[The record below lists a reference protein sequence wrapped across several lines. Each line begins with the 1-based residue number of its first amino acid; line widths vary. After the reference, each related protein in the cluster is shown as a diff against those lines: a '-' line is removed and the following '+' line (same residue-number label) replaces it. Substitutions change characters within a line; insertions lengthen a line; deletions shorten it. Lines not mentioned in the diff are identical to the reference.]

1 MTPSTDLDEPDTYT
15 RLDPSGLR
23 DRIAGLADQC
33 QRAWQEVQA
42 FHLPASYGN
51 ARTIALLGVGG
62 SAIGGDLIAGLAAL
76 DNGPQVTTCRSP
88 HLPGWVGPDT
98 LALVSSYS
106 GNTEETLA
114 MYRQAREK
122 GAHLV
127 ALTSGGELARLAR
140 QDGTP
145 CFTIS
150 YDGEPRS
157 ALGYSFVAPLALLC
171 GLGLVPD
178 KSSDLRNAT
187 RIVQD
192 LAIGLGPDTPHAQNQ
207 AKDIAAML
215 QNRLPVLYG
224 AGFLSGVARRWKTQ
238 LNENS
243 KVWSFWEELPEASHN
258 SIEAARLHQTV
269 GGQVSVILLHSYFLP
284 PRTTDR
290 FQAVEG
296 LLVRE
301 GIPYRQLD
309 GAGES
314 PLSHLLSTVLLGD
327 YASYYLAMLNGRDP
341 SPLPVIEGLKQ
352 QPTHEKPDKGS
363 T

>member
-1 MTPSTDLDEPDTYT
+1 MTLPIDLDQPDIYT
-15 RLDPSGLR
+15 RLDPSGLS

-33 QRAWQEVQA
+33 QQAWQEGQA
-42 FHLPASYGN
+42 LHLPASYGS
-51 ARTIALLGVGG
+51 ARTIALLGMGG
-62 SAIGGDLIAGLAAL
+62 SAIGGDLITGVAAL
-76 DNGPQVTTCRSP
+76 ENGPQVTTCRSP
-88 HLPGWVGPDT
+88 HLPGWVGSDT
-98 LALVSSYS
+98 MAIISSYS

-114 MYRQAREK
+114 MYQQAKER
-122 GAHLV
+122 GTHLV

-145 CFTIS
+145 CFSIE

-157 ALGYSFVAPLALLC
+157 ALGYSFVVPLAILC

-178 KSSDLRNAT
+178 MST
-187 RIVQD
+187 D
-192 LAIGLGPDTPHAQNQ
+192 LAEATQTVRDMAIALGPNTPQVQNL
-207 AKDIAAML
+207 AKDIATML
-215 QNRLPVLYG
+215 HNRLPIVYG
-224 AGFLSGVARRWKTQ
+224 AGFLSSVARRWKTQ

-258 SIEAARLHQTV
+258 SMEAFRLNQTV
-269 GGQVSVILLHSYFLP
+269 GDQVSVILLHSYFLP
-284 PRTTDR
+284 PRTTKR

-327 YASYYLAMLNGRDP
+327 YVSYYLAMLNKVDP
-341 SPLPVIEGLKQ
+341 SPMPIIEDLKQ
-352 QPTHEKPDKGS
+352 QSAH
-363 T
+363 

>member
-1 MTPSTDLDEPDTYT
+1 MTLSVDLDQPDIYAQ
-15 RLDPSGLR
+15 LDPSGLR

-33 QRAWQEVQA
+33 QQAWQKGQA
-42 FHLPASYGN
+42 FQLPASYGS
-51 ARTIALLGVGG
+51 ARTVALLGVGG
-62 SAIGGDLIAGLAAL
+62 SAIGGDLIAGLAVL
-76 DNGPQVTTCRSP
+76 ENGPQVTTCRSP

-114 MYRQAREK
+114 MYQQAKEK

-140 QDGTP
+140 EDGTP

-150 YDGEPRS
+150 YEGEPRS

-171 GLGLVPD
+171 ALGLMSD
-178 KSSDLRNAT
+178 KSTDLGEAT
-187 RIVQD
+187 QNVRDMAV
-192 LAIGLGPDTPHAQNQ
+192 GLGPNTPHPQNL

-215 QNRLPVLYG
+215 HNRLPIVYG

-258 SIEAARLHQTV
+258 SVEAFHLHQTI
-269 GGQVSVILLHSYFLP
+269 GEQVSVILLHSYLLAP
-284 PRTTDR
+284 HASER
-290 FQAVEG
+290 FQAIEG

-309 GAGES
+309 GAGQS

-327 YASYYLAMLNGRDP
+327 YTSYYLAMLNRVDP
-341 SPLPVIEGLKQ
+341 SPLPIIEGLKQ
-352 QPTHEKPDKGS
+352 RRTH
-363 T
+363 

>member
-1 MTPSTDLDEPDTYT
+1 MTLSTDLDQPDIYT

-33 QRAWQEVQA
+33 QRAWQEGQA
-42 FHLPASYGN
+42 FHLPASYGS

-76 DNGPQVTTCRSP
+76 ENGPQVTTCRSP
-88 HLPGWVGPDT
+88 HLPGWVGSDT

-122 GAHLV
+122 GTHLV
-127 ALTSGGELARLAR
+127 TLTSGGELARLAQ

-157 ALGYSFVAPLALLC
+157 ALGYSFIAPLALLC

-178 KSSDLRNAT
+178 KSTDLGEAT
-187 RIVQD
+187 QIVRD
-192 LAIGLGPDTPHAQNQ
+192 LAIGLGPDTPHSQNL
-207 AKDIAAML
+207 AKDIAAIL
-215 QNRLPVLYG
+215 HNRLPVVYG
-224 AGFLSGVARRWKTQ
+224 AGFLSAVARRWKTQ

-258 SIEAARLHQTV
+258 SVEAFRLHQTI
-269 GGQVSVILLHSYFLP
+269 GEQVSVILLHSYFLA

-290 FQAVEG
+290 FQAIER
-296 LLVRE
+296 LLVRK

-327 YASYYLAMLNGRDP
+327 YASYYLAMLNGVDP
-341 SPLPVIEGLKQ
+341 SPLSIIEGLKQ
-352 QPTHEKPDKGS
+352 QPPH
-363 T
+363 

>member
-1 MTPSTDLDEPDTYT
+1 MTLSIDLDQPDIYT

-33 QRAWQEVQA
+33 QRAWQEGQA
-42 FHLPASYGN
+42 FQLPASYCN
-51 ARTIALLGVGG
+51 ARTIALLGMGG
-62 SAIGGDLIAGLAAL
+62 SAIGGDLIAGLAAQE
-76 DNGPQVTTCRSP
+76 NGPQVTTCRSP
-88 HLPGWVGPDT
+88 HLPGWVGSDT
-98 LALVSSYS
+98 LALISSYS
-106 GNTEETLA
+106 GNTDETLA
-114 MYRQAREK
+114 MYRQAKEK
-122 GAHLV
+122 GTLLV
-127 ALTSGGELARLAR
+127 ALTSGGELARLAQ

-145 CFTIS
+145 CFSIS

-157 ALGYSFVAPLALLC
+157 ALGYSFVAPLAILC
-171 GLGLVPD
+171 RLGLVSD
-178 KSSDLRNAT
+178 KSN
-187 RIVQD
+187 D
-192 LAIGLGPDTPHAQNQ
+192 LAEATQTVRDMAGGLGPNIPQVQNL

-215 QNRLPVLYG
+215 HNKLPIVYG

-258 SIEAARLHQTV
+258 SVEAFSLHQTV
-269 GGQVSVILLHSYFLP
+269 GEQVSVILLHSYFLP

-290 FQAVEG
+290 FQALEE

-314 PLSHLLSTVLLGD
+314 PMSHLLSTVLLGD
-327 YASYYLAMLNGRDP
+327 YVSYYLAMLNGVDP
-341 SPLPVIEGLKQ
+341 SPMPIIDGLKQ
-352 QPTHEKPDKGS
+352 QLTH
-363 T
+363 